1 MRAHNNRTKKNK
13 VCSIQK
19 FDIQSRMDWLNCVV
33 KQKKTHNPNN
43 SSKKEAPTTNVGTN
57 IRSLDRWRRR
67 RRKLFAMKRVLC
79 VAKVLLDI
87 LLDTKNLKHHISR
100 CYKYDSSSMEF
111 ERFGIYFENCEN
123 IICEHWNRTKKTP
136 KTQPATVVWSVTL
149 SSSRIFKPIVVNIL
163 AHVNWGQLIKA
174 NNECVIY
181 HQNRFKCNEIDLEAN
196 MFLTVH
202 IIWGRCHR
210 M

>member
-1 MRAHNNRTKKNK
+1 MKCNVLNINWTKWWVLCKWWDLEMKCMLRIALSYFNARTQQPNKKNK

-33 KQKKTHNPNN
+33 KQEKTHNPNN

-100 CYKYDSSSMEF
+100 CYKYDSSSIEF

-123 IICEHWNRTKKTP
+123 IICEHWNRTKKLRKHNP
-136 KTQPATVVWSVTL
+136 PQ
-149 SSSRIFKPIVVNIL
+149 
-163 AHVNWGQLIKA
+163 
-174 NNECVIY
+174 
-181 HQNRFKCNEIDLEAN
+181 
-196 MFLTVH
+196 
-202 IIWGRCHR
+202 
-210 M
+210 